1 MYLITSIIILVIV
14 TSIPFGFE
22 DKIKDRRD
30 FERFFIS
37 LSGEDKM
44 KVLNLAMAKISA
56 ILTFIMCF
64 LIWI

>member
-1 MYLITSIIILVIV
+1 MYLITSIMILIIV

-56 ILTFIMCF
+56 ILTFILCF